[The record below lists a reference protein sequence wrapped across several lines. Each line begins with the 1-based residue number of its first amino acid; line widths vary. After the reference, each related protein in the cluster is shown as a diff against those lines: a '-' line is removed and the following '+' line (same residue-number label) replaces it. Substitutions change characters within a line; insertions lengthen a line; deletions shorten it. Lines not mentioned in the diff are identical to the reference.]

1 MEVERERVIFIPN
14 IQCADGSQAG
24 RYNSPGVQNHSWYN
38 EELSPL
44 RGADAKSR
52 ICICI
57 PVVEASDAAQALH
70 GRDKT
75 SNIIV
80 KVRLQTT
87 SVADPDSDFSC

>member
-1 MEVERERVIFIPN
+1 MCRWVP
-14 IQCADGSQAG
+14 G
-24 RYNSPGVQNHSWYN
+24 RTLQFPGVHNHSWYN
-38 EELSPL
+38 EELSPK
-44 RGADAKSR
+44 GADAKSR

-75 SNIIV
+75 SNTIT